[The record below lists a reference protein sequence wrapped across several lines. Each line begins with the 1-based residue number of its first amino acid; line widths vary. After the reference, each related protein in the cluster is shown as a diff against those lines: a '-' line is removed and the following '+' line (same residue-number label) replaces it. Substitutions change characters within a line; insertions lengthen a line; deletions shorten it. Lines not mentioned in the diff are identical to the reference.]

1 MPASRADTSGYR
13 QNGVCLS
20 LKMLSRHKNML
31 FLGGICI
38 CWIFFFAKLQAATVT
53 VTIEFSDQS
62 SQTFALA
69 KSGEYN
75 SGIEVIESLIIAI
88 GGGLQRFDDPGWD
101 VPVLPLTPWT
111 QWWRYNFGVD
121 PVTHYPVT
129 ALALYGLGLGASSN
143 AGFDLGYWAIYTSVA
158 TDQPWEYAMVGLA
171 DLQPQNGSRIGLKYS
186 TFDDST
192 GPSDSTN
199 TVNLTLAAP
208 PTGETPRLLSVTT
221 IDSDRFALIFTT
233 APGCTYQL
241 EQSESLANDD
251 WKPWSGIWIATA
263 TQTTFTILIQENK
276 PKYFYR
282 LHLLP

>member
-1 MPASRADTSGYR
+1 
-13 QNGVCLS
+13 
-20 LKMLSRHKNML
+20 
-31 FLGGICI
+31 
-38 CWIFFFAKLQAATVT
+38 
-53 VTIEFSDQS
+53 
-62 SQTFALA
+62 
-69 KSGEYN
+69 
-75 SGIEVIESLIIAI
+75 
-88 GGGLQRFDDPGWD
+88 
-101 VPVLPLTPWT
+101 
-111 QWWRYNFGVD
+111 
-121 PVTHYPVT
+121 
-129 ALALYGLGLGASSN
+129 LGASSN

-208 PTGETPRLLSVTT
+208 PTGEAPRLLSVTT